1 MSHSMSRSG
10 QPVAQREGGC
20 RCPVLATGFIE
31 DVGEVIG
38 DSFFG
43 EAQGLCDLAI
53 AFALGNELEH
63 LDLALGQASRKN
75 RGREGTG

>member
-1 MSHSMSRSG
+1 MT
-10 QPVAQREGGC
+10 QREGGC
-20 RCPVLATGFIE
+20 RRPVFATSFIE

-38 DSFFG
+38 DGFFS

-63 LDLALGQASRKN
+63 LDLALGQAGRKN